1 MDVIR
6 ELQSQI
12 AALQANQAT
21 ISATTSSSPFIP
33 RIRDYPPH
41 PEYKYPTFRYD
52 GRTSARDHTEQ
63 FRVAISL
70 LTDRDELFC
79 KAFPATLSGKAMSWF
94 AALKTGSIS
103 SWSQL
108 QRTFLNAF
116 ATAGALPKDKS
127 DLSNIKQRRGET
139 TLQYLQRFKQTLD
152 DIQGLSEEVIM
163 TCFEGGIL
171 PGTVL
176 KTEFGARPPT
186 SVGEML

>member
-21 ISATTSSSPFIP
+21 ISATTSSSLFIP

-41 PEYKYPTFRYD
+41 LEYKYPTFRYD
-52 GRTSARDHTEQ
+52 GRTSARDHVEQ
-63 FRVAISL
+63 FRVAMSL

-79 KAFPATLSGKAMSWF
+79 KAFPTTLSGKAMSWF

-108 QRTFLNAF
+108 QRMVLNAF
-116 ATAGALPKDKS
+116 ATAGTLPKDKS
-127 DLSNIKQRRGET
+127 DLPNIKQRKGET
-139 TLQYLQRFKQTLD
+139 ILQYL
-152 DIQGLSEEVIM
+152 
-163 TCFEGGIL
+163 
-171 PGTVL
+171 
-176 KTEFGARPPT
+176 
-186 SVGEML
+186 